1 MATGSFSAFLV
12 SWRVELSEK
21 EDDSQ
26 RERINDEGDV
36 TRRKK
41 DSIVTLL
48 LYHVFLSL
56 TCMFRIDMFL
66 LSSLLP
72 NDLRIFQ
79 GSRECPW
86 CIGR

>member
-36 TRRKK
+36 TRRKE

-48 LYHVFLSL
+48 LLSRLLVVNMHVP
-56 TCMFRIDMFL
+56 D
-66 LSSLLP
+66 
-72 NDLRIFQ
+72 
-79 GSRECPW
+79 
-86 CIGR
+86 